1 MKRSLQ
7 TKYRKCKKRMYITP
21 EIETLLVK
29 MEQGIAAQSAVIN
42 IGGSQNIPEI
52 EDWNNGGDIGNKD
65 FDL

>member
-1 MKRSLQ
+1 
-7 TKYRKCKKRMYITP
+7 MYITP